1 MDFKID
7 RWEDYEK
14 LQSQF
19 LSDSKEMKTASSI
32 HKIGIGRSSDRS
44 SIKNVAYYLKYSNIE
59 YTPTRKFNVLLNE
72 IEGLEKYGPFYST
85 ETTIEVNALPDELR
99 VVKRALNALDQT
111 MSRFR
116 LETGEIKGIVGQ
128 DTDAPFGSL
137 GARAAVFIGM
147 TAALYGKHDVS
158 RLLRYAKDMMRQFTK
173 KIEKEL
179 RKQNLSS
186 SELPVLEK
194 MRLTKKIINIKLIIM
209 IGMTI
214 VLVIILHYLLYRKCQ
229 QKELYYI
236 HINDDPHISHGKKI
250 MDSVIA
256 MR

>member
-1 MDFKID
+1 MDFKIG
-7 RWEDYEK
+7 RWEDYKK

-19 LSDSKEMKTASSI
+19 LSDSKEVNAASSI
-32 HKIGIGRSSDRS
+32 HKIGLGESSEGS
-44 SIKNVAYYLKYSNIE
+44 SVKNVAYYLKYSKIE

-85 ETTIEVNALPDELR
+85 ETTTEVNALPDELS

-111 MSRFR
+111 MSQFQ
-116 LETGEIKGIVGQ
+116 LKTGEIKGILGR
-128 DTDAPFGSL
+128 DTNAPFGSL

-147 TAALYGKHDVS
+147 AAALYGKHDVS
-158 RLLRYAKDMMRQFTK
+158 MLLRYSKDMMRQFTK
-173 KIEKEL
+173 KIEKDL
-179 RKQNLSS
+179 RKLNLSS

-194 MRLTKKIINIKLIIM
+194 ARLAKKIINIKLIIM

-214 VLVIILHYLLYRKCQ
+214 VLVITLHYLLYRTCHQ
-229 QKELYYI
+229 NELYYV
-236 HINDDPHISHGKKI
+236 HIDTDPHVSHGKKI

-256 MR
+256 MK